1 MKHGGKRNRRFL
13 RRLKMRQAERNRI
26 VAGRKAMRRK
36 ERQMLKEIGLYGE
49 IDKVARAMARL
60 RLHEPPE
67 GYYVAF
73 SGGKDSC
80 VVPDCGWMRRM
91 CEVNVYDKA
100 DIRCLLWEQNVLV

>member
-1 MKHGGKRNRRFL
+1 
-13 RRLKMRQAERNRI
+13 
-26 VAGRKAMRRK
+26 
-36 ERQMLKEIGLYGE
+36 MLKEIGLYGE

-80 VVPDCGWMRRM
+80 VVLDLCRRAG
-91 CEVNVYDKA
+91 VK
-100 DIRCLLWEQNVLV
+100 

>member
-1 MKHGGKRNRRFL
+1 ML
-13 RRLKMRQAERNRI
+13 R
-26 VAGRKAMRRK
+26 
-36 ERQMLKEIGLYGE
+36 EIGLYGE

-80 VVPDCGWMRRM
+80 VVLAISAVVRASSTMRTTTSQQL
-91 CEVNVYDKA
+91 
-100 DIRCLLWEQNVLV
+100 IRPS